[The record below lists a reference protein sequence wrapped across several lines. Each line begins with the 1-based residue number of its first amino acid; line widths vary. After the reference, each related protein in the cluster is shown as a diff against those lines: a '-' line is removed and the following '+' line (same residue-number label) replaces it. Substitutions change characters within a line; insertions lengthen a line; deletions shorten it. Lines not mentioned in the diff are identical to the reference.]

1 MDKCGI
7 NVSSCSPV
15 NLMINLLY
23 TAKLIEEG
31 AILLAIRPLRVGHK
45 KVTQRFFNY
54 EPPKQ

>member
-1 MDKCGI
+1 
-7 NVSSCSPV
+7 
-15 NLMINLLY
+15 MINLLY

-54 EPPKQ
+54 EPSKQ